1 MNEIFMTKMRKD
13 IHSVTINGINNSTVN
28 NSLLT
33 IEKTQPMILFMIY
46 RKKVH

>member
-28 NSLLT
+28 NSLLI
-33 IEKTQPMILFMIY
+33 IEKTQPILFMIY
-46 RKKVH
+46 REKVH

>member
-1 MNEIFMTKMRKD
+1 MTKTRKD

-28 NSLLT
+28 NFLLI
-33 IEKTQPMILFMIY
+33 IEKTQPMIVSMIY